1 MGILE
6 YQHGGEIDDTEAN
19 VYFLIDPWQSV
30 DLTENKTMANK
41 SCFETEK
48 V

>member
-1 MGILE
+1 MRILE
-6 YQHGGEIDDTEAN
+6 CQHVGKIDDTEAN

-30 DLTENKTMANK
+30 DLTESKTVANK
-41 SCFETEK
+41 SCFEIEK